1 MSFGFVLRYSQAR
14 IGAQAVAYR
23 SLRSISSASA
33 KFEEE
38 VTTRI
43 KDITDPAT
51 DKSIASIGIL
61 QGIKVKDNAIRV
73 ALDFFVP
80 GYPYQKQIET
90 AIRKNL
96 EDVTWS
102 KGLTIQVEEPKKFA
116 NLNTVAISQTT
127 LTNVGHIIGVSS
139 CKGGVGKSTVAA
151 NLAISL
157 SRMGLRVGLLDA
169 DVYGPSLPILLPELS
184 PVVQRS
190 PTNPKNVLPL
200 RAAHCPDLKM
210 LSFGHVNPKSGAP
223 GSGGKAAAV
232 VRGPIATR
240 ILNQLL
246 LATEWGDLDYLV
258 VDMPPGTGDIQLT
271 LSQSACISGA
281 VIVTTPHT
289 LSLVDAAKGVAMFEE
304 LKVPTLAVVENMSY
318 FVGDDG
324 KRYFPLAEEAGK
336 TFSEAAVFC
345 KAIAVAAAVR
355 LCQQQQQDH
364 RVDVAG
370 PTHRTSIRTLVGTA
384 AIGTAAAATAGK
396 VEVVNESF
404 QRLQDCPLHVLPIYT
419 RDSDRDEASQS
430 QSTATSDSTLPI
442 CITEPESEPAAVYSA
457 LARDVV
463 LEVYKNQVSA
473 LLVPSVSYSKH
484 RGVLL
489 LRYFTASQ
497 AVEYAIPAQEL
508 RMRDPMTGKTRSLPS
523 SAVEDAYPTAF
534 DLKGHYGV
542 SIVWSDGHFADI
554 YPYDVLRDIALE
566 VVQRKVN

>member
-324 KRYFPLAEEAGK
+324 KRYFPFGRGGRENLLRGCGILQGH
-336 TFSEAAVFC
+336 SSSSSGSS
-345 KAIAVAAAVR
+345 
-355 LCQQQQQDH
+355 L
-364 RVDVAG
+364 
-370 PTHRTSIRTLVGTA
+370 S
-384 AIGTAAAATAGK
+384 AATAGSSGGCGGFHAPH
-396 VEVVNESF
+396 EHT
-404 QRLQDCPLHVLPIYT
+404 DAC
-419 RDSDRDEASQS
+419 RDSSHWHCCSCYCWQGGSGERV
-430 QSTATSDSTLPI
+430 L
-442 CITEPESEPAAVYSA
+442 SA
-457 LARDVV
+457 
-463 LEVYKNQVSA
+463 
-473 LLVPSVSYSKH
+473 PS
-484 RGVLL
+484 GL
-489 LRYFTASQ
+489 
-497 AVEYAIPAQEL
+497 
-508 RMRDPMTGKTRSLPS
+508 S
-523 SAVEDAYPTAF
+523 SSRP
-534 DLKGHYGV
+534 
-542 SIVWSDGHFADI
+542 ADI
-554 YPYDVLRDIALE
+554 HAR
-566 VVQRKVN
+566 Q